1 MDKTAGFQISLQ
13 DENVSVETKSIPE
26 ELGEPTTDKFDLK
39 IQKEGSSEYLY
50 NGKYTSQT
58 IAASAGTY
66 TISASYGT
74 NPVLAL
80 DDPYYF
86 GEEADV
92 VINDGEK
99 KSVTLKCKVANALA
113 SVLYDDESQFSEMFS
128 EYGVEIKVESN
139 SVLLK
144 NGTKESAYY
153 RANSKPIFTFKG
165 TIKDNGKKVESVLEN
180 EELSKAEYF
189 SAAQHCKLTLSLKPA
204 TSGLIPTISKV
215 EATTVTINETIPM
228 EWLPAPKVSSTGFD
242 ENKVLMYYETA
253 KISNASIDFDLAS
266 ALQDLEF
273 SLNFQDENL
282 AKLNKNY
289 KLSEITVEEQTA
301 IRNIGINLPAIGGSS
316 PQIEFTSDFYALL
329 RADNEEVVENSIS
342 INSVTANNRT
352 NKDENPIVYTI
363 KTCKPE
369 FSVSVLP
376 GNIWTKEFTA
386 EEITVSEGKGDL
398 ETLKDGGIKY
408 QYSSDG
414 GTLWKDFNDSSRQYF
429 ESCPSNKSY
438 MIRAIYR
445 DAIVS
450 EPVNI
455 DLETPVQLPNS
466 GMEEWSIETKQ
477 KESVTGWL
485 KPKTYYTFHPYAEG
499 TENESWWDTNNN
511 KAQGGTYAM
520 GIWYEGCFA
529 SCVSYTEDVHG
540 GSKAALIYLSGCG
553 DGYANTGVTYV
564 GGAMVG
570 SLFIGSYNSG
580 IVQGHE
586 FASRPTSLSFWYK
599 YKPYNSD
606 AFKVIV
612 SLKNEETEIATG
624 TYEPTAYSVEDNDY
638 IQATVDFNYM
648 DLTKKPT
655 TICVQFLASNKTELS
670 QDDFAIGTTITYPVV
685 GNWTVHMGSILKIDD
700 ISLNYSK

>member
-1 MDKTAGFQISLQ
+1 M
-13 DENVSVETKSIPE
+13 
-26 ELGEPTTDKFDLK
+26 
-39 IQKEGSSEYLY
+39 
-50 NGKYTSQT
+50 
-58 IAASAGTY
+58 
-66 TISASYGT
+66 
-74 NPVLAL
+74 

-92 VINDGEK
+92 VIKDGEK
-99 KSVTLKCKVANALA
+99 KSIALKCKVANALA

-153 RANSKPIFTFKG
+153 QANSKPVFTFKG

-204 TSGLIPTISKV
+204 TAGLIPTISKV

-228 EWLPAPKVSSTGFD
+228 KWLPAPKVSSTGFD
-242 ENKVLMYYETA
+242 ESKVLMYYETA

-266 ALQDLEF
+266 ALQDLDF

-282 AKLNKNY
+282 AKKGLNKEY
-289 KLSEITVEEQTA
+289 KLSEMTLEEQAA
-301 IRNIGINLPAIGGSS
+301 IRNIGINLPVIGESS
-316 PQIEFTSDFYALL
+316 PQIEFTSDFYSLL
-329 RADNEEVVENSIS
+329 RAENEDVVENSIY

-414 GTLWKDFNDSSRQYF
+414 GTLWQDFNDSSRQYF

-466 GMEEWSIETKQ
+466 GMEEWYEVDQSDNKNLWFPFIQEGEQYWYTNNLETTNYRR
-477 KESVTGWL
+477 ESFCSTSAV
-485 KPKTYYTFHPYAEG
+485 KR
-499 TENESWWDTNNN
+499 TENKHSGNYAAWIRTVGHGIANTNVDSFLGIN
-511 KAQGGTYAM
+511 GSITGTHTIGVLYYSSPFSVRPTKIQFY
-520 GIWYEGCFA
+520 GRYVPNGDDVGLVDIKIENEEQNVVLCDF
-529 SCVSYTEDVHG
+529 SYTITNTEYKLFEIPIIYENENIVATKFTLTFKS
-540 GSKAALIYLSGCG
+540 GSK
-553 DGYANTGVTYV
+553 NTDVVKAKVRGN
-564 GGAMVG
+564 GADEHYG
-570 SLFIGSYNSG
+570 S
-580 IVQGHE
+580 
-586 FASRPTSLSFWYK
+586 
-599 YKPYNSD
+599 
-606 AFKVIV
+606 
-612 SLKNEETEIATG
+612 
-624 TYEPTAYSVEDNDY
+624 
-638 IQATVDFNYM
+638 
-648 DLTKKPT
+648 
-655 TICVQFLASNKTELS
+655 EL
-670 QDDFAIGTTITYPVV
+670 Y
-685 GNWTVHMGSILKIDD
+685 IDD
-700 ISLNYSK
+700 ISLVYEK